1 MAPNQL
7 CNAGKSFS
15 LCEVCLIC
23 KGWQLNVGSL
33 RSLSDTAV
41 CGNVACVSEAVAVCF
56 AGLLTAGSVSPVTP
70 KSHQEVPHKYTFCQF
85 PQVRWHSF
93 LFWTCPLFALS
104 SAIAS
109 VVPWVAASVGCK
121 VYCPSPPSQPW
132 GINVLVMP
140 SSFRIC
146 TLLCWD
152 LKQDCQT
159 PPLTSEPWE
168 HLLRGTVKSLWKLW
182 RHHSNS
188 GQRVRLYFHKE
199 YHELVEH
206 PRPTKYRTDLIR
218 PWKPLRQTHYLRS
231 HDKLYLEAQWVTA
244 HGS

>member
-1 MAPNQL
+1 M
-7 CNAGKSFS
+7 
-15 LCEVCLIC
+15 CLIC
-23 KGWQLNVGSL
+23 KGWQLNVGPL
-33 RSLSDTAV
+33 GSLSDTAV
-41 CGNVACVSEAVAVCF
+41 CGNVAYVSEAVAVCF

-93 LFWTCPLFALS
+93 LFWTCLLFALS

-121 VYCPSPPSQPW
+121 VYRPSPPSQPW
-132 GINVLVMP
+132 GIDVLVMP
-140 SSFRIC
+140 KLFQDLYTPVLRPEARLPNSTTDIWTLGALAKRHCQVTVKILETPLKFWTAC
-146 TLLCWD
+146 QTLLC
-152 LKQDCQT
+152 
-159 PPLTSEPWE
+159 
-168 HLLRGTVKSLWKLW
+168 
-182 RHHSNS
+182 
-188 GQRVRLYFHKE
+188 FHKE